1 MNIIF
6 CSFIPDRPFSLD
18 QLSYA
23 NHCYRFPPGIDD
35 YSLPD
40 LESFLASAFLQI
52 LDLAISTIRHDPDY
66 PVGSQSYNIILTLEH
81 MHIVPRCKEDHT
93 LEETGDRLSVN
104 ALGFAGMLL
113 VKSEE
118 ELEAVKR
125 EGTRKILRDVGLESV
140 HHIQVEG
147 SSQCS

>member
-1 MNIIF
+1 MIDQLPKQGGGQLLPFRGSI
-6 CSFIPDRPFSLD
+6 DRP
-18 QLSYA
+18 
-23 NHCYRFPPGIDD
+23 PPA
-35 YSLPD
+35 P
-40 LESFLASAFLQI
+40 
-52 LDLAISTIRHDPDY
+52 
-66 PVGSQSYNIILTLEH
+66 

-93 LEETGDRLSVN
+93 LEETGDKLSVN

-118 ELEAVKR
+118 ELEVVKR

-140 HHIQVEG
+140 RHIQVEG